1 MQWSRCKRY
10 NEDKTAHVRSE
21 DELQKGCRCHLCT
34 KQDDTSE
41 HVMECRRENSE
52 KQHKTTEKQLQ
63 KNGRR
68 Y

>member
-34 KQDDTSE
+34 KQDDNSE

-52 KQHKTTEKQLQ
+52 K
-63 KNGRR
+63 
-68 Y
+68 